1 MYENTNLETAIRF
14 GVLSVRRVNPYF
26 AYTDFYNHAE
36 SIPWN
41 ETTEELK
48 ELINSIQMFAD
59 EHGLDQKQEVE
70 DLHQNILSDL
80 SNHWDDSED
89 PMIYKDDEYTI
100 ILTGDRAEFFIQE
113 SPYITFAPPCS
124 PCAPGAAY
132 LADADDGISGLPAY
146 CLPKKFFPNE
156 KAPYEY
162 LILSEAYDMLWD
174 KIFPDEDMTQFM
186 EYLKSTTTI
195 PYLELK
201 TLIMDAIQILLK
213 GEENTN
219 RGKFILEAVKIRITH
234 MKVVEEGD

>member
-100 ILTGDRAEFFIQE
+100 ILTGDRTEFFIQE

-132 LADADDGISGLPAY
+132 LADAEDGISGLPAY
-146 CLPKKFFPNE
+146 CLPKEFFPNE

-162 LILSEAYDMLWD
+162 LILAEAYDMLWD
-174 KIFPDEDMTQFM
+174 KIFPDEDMIQFM
-186 EYLKSTTTI
+186 EYLQSQY
-195 PYLELK
+195 PESHFMDLK
-201 TLIMDAIQILLK
+201 KLILDAIQIILK
-213 GEENTN
+213 MEDETE
-219 RGKFILEAVKIRITH
+219 RGKFILGAVKTRIVH
-234 MKVVEEGD
+234 MTYGG